1 MKNCRVRFIFLGA
14 RGESHGDGGEPVR
27 SPRRCRERRSFARHR
42 GHREEEGRVSQP
54 SASRHSAQ
62 TKLLTKPLPTAH
74 AVRESMNYG
83 APAPGR
89 GRGGSS
95 GDRTSPRREF
105 GDGDTNVVQ
114 GGYGGG
120 GLGDGG
126 VVRRED
132 AEAKASE
139 KSHGL
144 R

>member
-1 MKNCRVRFIFLGA
+1 VIWCYFVY
-14 RGESHGDGGEPVR
+14 
-27 SPRRCRERRSFARHR
+27 
-42 GHREEEGRVSQP
+42 
-54 SASRHSAQ
+54 
-62 TKLLTKPLPTAH
+62 

-114 GGYGGG
+114 GRYSGG
-120 GLGDGG
+120 GLGDDG

-132 AEAKASE
+132 GEAKASE
-139 KSHGL
+139 RGHGL
-144 R
+144 RQPYCDGYTGGDYMR